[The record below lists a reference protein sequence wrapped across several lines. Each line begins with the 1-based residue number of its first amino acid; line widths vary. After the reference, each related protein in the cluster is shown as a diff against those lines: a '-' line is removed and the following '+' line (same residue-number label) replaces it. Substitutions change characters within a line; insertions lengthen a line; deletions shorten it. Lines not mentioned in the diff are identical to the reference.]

1 MNKYENL
8 LKIWCDSLI
17 KLQIKGYGSPHD
29 GGFLCGACTVLHG
42 RADNAVFPMIYM
54 YAKTGEEKYMESA
67 RLVLSFQQRLIQS
80 DGSVYNDGQNF
91 WKATTVFSSI
101 GIYKTLHRFSSCLS
115 SDLHSRLSAVLQ
127 NSADWIFKNLKIGYP
142 SNINYYAASAA
153 AMAFCGSHFNRED
166 YLSLAHTM
174 LDYCMQHF
182 TENGILVGEGQ
193 PHGEVT
199 AKGCKAI
206 DIGYNLEESIPCLV
220 DAAYALKDKK
230 ALKALACHTEKMLI
244 FLLPDGGLDN
254 SFGSRNNKWSYYGS
268 RTSDGCAA
276 AFMILGKYN
285 PMFFEAA
292 KRCVYQY
299 EKCTAGGL
307 LAGGPD
313 YQALGQKPCIHH
325 TLCHAAGLADALCL
339 GLDENIPSGI
349 LPCDK
354 KNAGIKYFEELD
366 TYKINIGKW
375 LATITGYDYRTSTYT
390 NGAAHSSGGTISML
404 YNKNT
409 GPVMAGSTYIYD
421 LTEPLNMQQPQG
433 DIRHSSL
440 IMRLEY
446 EEKSTVYTTCLDPKS
461 VIRVNN
467 MDNAVTVFINA
478 HFVNPQSWKT
488 GEPELTAKLIYVFD
502 EDSLKIS
509 VNVSKNNKNIKF
521 ILPIIENSASVIT
534 DSTYKKEKIFYLSG
548 GFAADEYCFE
558 NIKELHLKI
567 V

>member
-1 MNKYENL
+1 
-8 LKIWCDSLI
+8 
-17 KLQIKGYGSPHD
+17 
-29 GGFLCGACTVLHG
+29 
-42 RADNAVFPMIYM
+42 
-54 YAKTGEEKYMESA
+54 
-67 RLVLSFQQRLIQS
+67 
-80 DGSVYNDGQNF
+80 
-91 WKATTVFSSI
+91 
-101 GIYKTLHRFSSCLS
+101 
-115 SDLHSRLSAVLQ
+115 
-127 NSADWIFKNLKIGYP
+127 
-142 SNINYYAASAA
+142 
-153 AMAFCGSHFNRED
+153 
-166 YLSLAHTM
+166 
-174 LDYCMQHF
+174 
-182 TENGILVGEGQ
+182 
-193 PHGEVT
+193 
-199 AKGCKAI
+199 
-206 DIGYNLEESIPCLV
+206 
-220 DAAYALKDKK
+220 
-230 ALKALACHTEKMLI
+230 
-244 FLLPDGGLDN
+244 
-254 SFGSRNNKWSYYGS
+254 
-268 RTSDGCAA
+268 
-276 AFMILGKYN
+276 
-285 PMFFEAA
+285 
-292 KRCVYQY
+292 
-299 EKCTAGGL
+299 
-307 LAGGPD
+307 
-313 YQALGQKPCIHH
+313 
-325 TLCHAAGLADALCL
+325 
-339 GLDENIPSGI
+339 
-349 LPCDK
+349 
-354 KNAGIKYFEELD
+354 
-366 TYKINIGKW
+366 
-375 LATITGYDYRTSTYT
+375 
-390 NGAAHSSGGTISML
+390 ML